1 MYDKPMK
8 IFVYSLWLLTVLI
21 TSALSEETYGSVVV
35 SKAVSIYDGDT
46 FKVNIEG
53 YPAIVGEK
61 MSVRVKGID
70 TPEIKGKCAKEKELA
85 HKAKQIVVE
94 LMKKA
99 KVVELRNMQ
108 RDKYFRIVSDVYIDG
123 KNLSFLLIEKNLAV
137 TYDGGT
143 KTKNWCE

>member
-1 MYDKPMK
+1 MK

-21 TSALSEETYGSVVV
+21 TSALSKETYGSVVV
-35 SKAVSIYDGDT
+35 SKVVSIYDGDT

-61 MSVRVKGID
+61 MSVRVNGID
-70 TPEIKGKCAKEKELA
+70 TPEIRGKCAQEKELA

-137 TYDGGT
+137 VYDGGT

>member
-1 MYDKPMK
+1 MK
-8 IFVYSLWLLTVLI
+8 IFVYSLWLFTVLI
-21 TSALSEETYGSVVV
+21 TSALSKETYGSVVV
-35 SKAVSIYDGDT
+35 SKVISIYDGDT

-61 MSVRVKGID
+61 MSVRVNGID

-123 KNLSFLLIEKNLAV
+123 KNLSSLLIEKNLAV

>member
-8 IFVYSLWLLTVLI
+8 IFVYSLWLLTVLS
-21 TSALSEETYGSVVV
+21 TSALSKETYGSVVV
-35 SKAVSIYDGDT
+35 SKVVSIYDGDT

-61 MSVRVKGID
+61 MSVRVNGID
-70 TPEIKGKCAKEKELA
+70 TPEIRGKCAQEKELA

-123 KNLSFLLIEKNLAV
+123 KNLSSLLIEKNLAV
-137 TYDGGT
+137 VYDGGT

>member
-21 TSALSEETYGSVVV
+21 TSALSKETYGSVVV
-35 SKAVSIYDGDT
+35 SKVVSIYDGDT

-61 MSVRVKGID
+61 MSVRVNGID
-70 TPEIKGKCAKEKELA
+70 TPEIRGKCAQEKELA

-137 TYDGGT
+137 VYDGGT

>member
-21 TSALSEETYGSVVV
+21 TSALSKETYGSVVV
-35 SKAVSIYDGDT
+35 SKVISIYDGDT

-61 MSVRVKGID
+61 MSVRVNGID
-70 TPEIKGKCAKEKELA
+70 TPEIKGKCAQEKELA

-123 KNLSFLLIEKNLAV
+123 KNLSSLLIEKNFAV

>member
-1 MYDKPMK
+1 MYDRPMK

-21 TSALSEETYGSVVV
+21 TSALSEGTYGSVVV
-35 SKAVSIYDGDT
+35 SKVVSIYDGDT

-61 MSVRVKGID
+61 MSVRVNGID

-123 KNLSFLLIEKNLAV
+123 KKLSSLLIEKNLAV